1 MPVASANPLAIPKG
15 QEALFERGF
24 KTWCENTA
32 VGIRKKMG
40 LTSTSPLSPFDLA
53 QQLGVII
60 WELDSVPGLDA
71 GVTGYLSSADGD
83 EWSAVTVEANNKK
96 IIVVNP
102 SHSEARQASDL
113 MHELAHV
120 ILSHSAAKV
129 FMTPEG
135 YALRDFDE
143 KQEAEANWFAG
154 CLLLP
159 REALADCLRKR
170 KTADEALEEYGVSK
184 QLYTYRQNMTGV
196 RKQFSRVWQ

>member
-1 MPVASANPLAIPKG
+1 MPAASANPLAIPKG

-40 LTSTSPLSPFDLA
+40 LTSTSPLSPFALA
-53 QQLGVII
+53 QQLSVII
-60 WELDSVPGLDA
+60 WKLDNVPGLDT
-71 GVTGYLSSADGD
+71 GVMSYLSSADGD

-120 ILSHSAAKV
+120 ILSHGAAKV

-159 REALADCLRKR
+159 REVLADCLYKR
-170 KTADEALEEYGVSK
+170 KATDEALEEYGVSK

>member
-32 VGIRKKMG
+32 VGIRKKIG
-40 LTSTSPLSPFDLA
+40 LASTSPLSPDTLA

-60 WELDSVPGLDA
+60 WKLDSVPGLDT
-71 GVTGYLSSADGD
+71 GVMSYLSSADGD

-96 IIVVNP
+96 IIVINP

-120 ILSHSAAKV
+120 ILSHGAAKV

-159 REALADCLRKR
+159 REALADCLYKR

-196 RKQFSRVWQ
+196 RKQFRRA